1 MRVGRRGVPVG
12 DGELVAVPVTAAGGV
27 ADGAA
32 AAVGDAVALAVGG
45 ASGVAVAA
53 VAVRASAVIVA
64 AAAAVAVILSWPGLA
79 PDWSAP
85 CASSTRQSASTRT
98 TPASKA
104 SAGRT

>member
-1 MRVGRRGVPVG
+1 VRVGRRGVPVG

-64 AAAAVAVILSWPGLA
+64 AAAAVAVILSCPGLA
-79 PDWSAP
+79 P
-85 CASSTRQSASTRT
+85 ASSTRQSASTRT